1 MHSILLKIK
10 IETSSEALYNA
21 LSTQEG
27 LSGWW
32 TRAEQVA
39 SNVHFFFGP
48 DGGHRVTMRV
58 ISSLQDQ
65 EIRWRCTEGPWIEKG
80 EFVFSIK
87 DTDGGVYLDFAHHGW
102 PETDDFYKHCN
113 AKWGFFLVVSLK
125 NYLETGT
132 GLPHPSDPSI

>member
-1 MHSILLKIK
+1 MHSILLKLK
-10 IETSSEALYNA
+10 IETSPEALYNA

-32 TRAEQVA
+32 TRAEQGA
-39 SNVHFFFGP
+39 GNFHFFFGP
-48 DGGHRVTMRV
+48 DGGHRVTMRI

-87 DTDGGVYLDFAHHGW
+87 DTDDGVYLDFAHHGW